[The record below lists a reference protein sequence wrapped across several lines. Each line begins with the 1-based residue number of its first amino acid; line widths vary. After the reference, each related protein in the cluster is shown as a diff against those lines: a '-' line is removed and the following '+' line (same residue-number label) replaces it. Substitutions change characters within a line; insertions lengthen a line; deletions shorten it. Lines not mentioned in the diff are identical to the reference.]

1 MLKILN
7 LLLYNT
13 LKIFVT
19 DTFFVSLLKNLHGS
33 RIKYYENVYIQVS
46 YHSNL
51 CTLHAFH
58 WSSLLFSY
66 QFAKCR
72 YNKNVYISV
81 LLYKRIIFQSKTHS
95 LNHYLKYDN

>member
-1 MLKILN
+1 MLKDVCFPCPKINVPKRNPMSTAPIIGLINVLSFMLKILN

-58 WSSLLFSY
+58 
-66 QFAKCR
+66 
-72 YNKNVYISV
+72 
-81 LLYKRIIFQSKTHS
+81 
-95 LNHYLKYDN
+95 